1 MLLAG
6 LLICPMVYAF
16 GWQRVV
22 PGVRFGN
29 LACIALW
36 ALWVWP
42 IPAFVLGTAWHR
54 LGKASYEAACLDAS
68 PAAATGRVVAPA
80 LLPHALFSGLIV
92 FLLLL
97 GEYTVPHACGLR
109 VYATELLSW
118 AQSSARSVDTVAP
131 ALSPLLVCLVVLV
144 LLAVAW
150 RRCADHEQGGGQ
162 PTRLAGRASLMPT
175 VAAVGLL
182 IVAVGV
188 PVTAL
193 ATQLS
198 GPTALRVAGQTY
210 ADALAWSIGL
220 AWAGGGLALLM
231 GVGVMTWHT
240 VRGPV
245 LAVGLLLGALP
256 GALGGRGLGGRLPA
270 RADRVRLLAGAV
282 AGVRGAVRLDRLAD
296 RLADVAAGG

>member
-1 MLLAG
+1 MSALRADVRSLPGAGGEWGVSRTTGWLWGIASGLLFGLAIVWPGLALAGRCAHELTAPAGAGAPAVATLLPSARQLGLLAYSLGLAAGATGLALLLALPGAWVVAHTGRLSERPGRSALLLAG

-162 PTRLAGRASLMPT
+162 PTRLAGRASL
-175 VAAVGLL
+175 
-182 IVAVGV
+182 
-188 PVTAL
+188 
-193 ATQLS
+193 
-198 GPTALRVAGQTY
+198 
-210 ADALAWSIGL
+210 DAY
-220 AWAGGGLALLM
+220 GGG
-231 GVGVMTWHT
+231 
-240 VRGPV
+240 
-245 LAVGLLLGALP
+245 
-256 GALGGRGLGGRLPA
+256 GRSC
-270 RADRVRLLAGAV
+270 
-282 AGVRGAVRLDRLAD
+282 
-296 RLADVAAGG
+296 